1 MKKTTLILLTITIAT
16 TASFGLLV
24 FYSFQQ
30 LEPSNISP
38 EAAKGKEIWENSGCM
53 ECHAILGNGGY
64 SAVDL
69 TDVLS
74 RKGENWIREFFDN
87 PPLLKP
93 SKDKYHM
100 RLEQEDTINI
110 IEYFKMIEEI
120 DTLGWPPQPL
130 KNN

>member
-1 MKKTTLILLTITIAT
+1 MKKTALILLTITIAT
-16 TASFGLLV
+16 TGSFGLLV

-30 LEPSNISP
+30 IEPSNVSQ
-38 EAAKGKEIWENSGCM
+38 EATMGKEIWENSGCM

-74 RKGENWIREFFDN
+74 KRGEDWLKEFFDN

-93 SKDKYHM
+93 SKIKYHM
-100 RLEQEDTINI
+100 RLGQEDIVNI

-120 DTLGWPPQPL
+120 DTLGWPPPPL
-130 KNN
+130 KSN